1 MIQNEPTTYDISISA
16 KAYDA
21 MFDPNGTE
29 AHVPI
34 EKGGDGLP
42 FPEWEKRGRGYT
54 AHWTGLT
61 LDELYQ
67 VMTRLEV
74 GITFCDADEASTRR
88 EGEACRKALA
98 KVQEQTGVRHQ
109 QFVF

>member
-1 MIQNEPTTYDISISA
+1 MEETTTTTYDISFGA

-29 AHVPI
+29 AHVPV

-54 AHWTGLT
+54 AHWIGLPP
-61 LDELYQ
+61 DELHQ

-74 GITFCDADEASTRR
+74 GITFCDADEAVTRR

-109 QFVF
+109 QIIF